1 MKNLINR
8 LKKLEC
14 QKGSVF
20 ILYSY
25 PYKATE
31 EQVMEAQKLADA
43 RYIVEEGDLNL
54 PKTFIGILDFS
65 GAPPQ
70 SKWFYAS

>member
-1 MKNLINR
+1 MKNLTNR

-25 PYKATE
+25 PYEATQ
-31 EQVMEAQKLADA
+31 EQIREAQKLAEA
-43 RYIVEEGDLNL
+43 KYIVEEGSSSL
-54 PKTFIGILDFS
+54 PKTFISILDFS
-65 GAPPQ
+65 GAATE

>member
-1 MKNLINR
+1 MKSLTNR

-25 PYKATE
+25 PYEATQ
-31 EQVMEAQKLADA
+31 EQVREAQTRAETK
-43 RYIVEEGDLNL
+43 YIVEEGDSNL

-65 GAPPQ
+65 SAPTE